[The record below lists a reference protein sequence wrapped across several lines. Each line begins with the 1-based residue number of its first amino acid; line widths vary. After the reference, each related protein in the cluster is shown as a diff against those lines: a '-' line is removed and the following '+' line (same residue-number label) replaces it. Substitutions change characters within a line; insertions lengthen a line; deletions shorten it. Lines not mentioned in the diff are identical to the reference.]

1 MEKINTWRNKANNDK
16 KRKQK
21 QMEIMMQSLDL
32 IGFPFNLALLGE
44 NNSKRCLPFQSK
56 SQG

>member
-1 MEKINTWRNKANNDK
+1 MEKINTWNKANNDK

-44 NNSKRCLPFQSK
+44 NNYKRCLPFQSK